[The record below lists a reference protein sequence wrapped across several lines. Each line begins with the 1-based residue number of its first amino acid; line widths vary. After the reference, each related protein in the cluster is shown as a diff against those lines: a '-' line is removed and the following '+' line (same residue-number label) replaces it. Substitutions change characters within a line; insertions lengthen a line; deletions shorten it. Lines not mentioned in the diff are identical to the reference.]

1 MNSQPISSMNQ
12 HPDRVV
18 YKFKAYSWNA
28 VEKGAKER
36 VEELW
41 KDIDTR
47 YEDAMA
53 MCQEWI
59 LEP

>member
-12 HPDRVV
+12 HPERVV
-18 YKFKAYSWNA
+18 YNFKAYSWNR
-28 VEKGAKER
+28 VEAGAKAR

-41 KDIDTR
+41 KDIDNR

-59 LEP
+59 LEQ